1 MIRKATLKDVKVLH
15 KLISEQSR
23 NGSLISRAITELY
36 SQVRDFVVRT
46 ADGSGKI
53 VGCGALHFVWEDLAE
68 IRSLAVQTKYQGKG
82 IGSEVIQALLDE
94 SRQMEVQRVFVLTDR
109 TKLFGRL
116 GFSQIDK
123 SLLPH
128 KIWADCIHCNRF
140 PECDEVA
147 MAISP
152 LP

>member
-1 MIRKATLKDVKVLH
+1 MIRKAKLKDIKSLH
-15 KLISEQSR
+15 KLITEQSR
-23 NGSLISRAITELY
+23 SGNLISRALTELY

-46 ADGSGKI
+46 ADGSEKI

-68 IRSLAVQTKYQGKG
+68 IRSLAVHTKYQGKG
-82 IGSEVIQALLDE
+82 IGSEIIEALLDE
-94 SRQMEVQRVFVLTDR
+94 SREMQVQRVFVLTDR
-109 TKLFGRL
+109 TKLFERL
-116 GFSQIDK
+116 GFSEIDK

-128 KIWADCIHCNRF
+128 KIWADCIHCNKF

-147 MAISP
+147 MAVSP